1 MVMNKMT
8 RYGTVHD
15 RIIAPMNAATDTY
28 LYDWYSGKNLF
39 FTSLRQDIKNRN
51 VNIEIIIEIIK
62 LILLLLVS
70 NIVFKKLVHVFGA
83 DGILRMHVEIF
94 NPVNINITIKVS
106 FN

>member
-1 MVMNKMT
+1 MT

-39 FTSLRQDIKNRN
+39 FTSLRQAIKNRN
-51 VNIEIIIEIIK
+51 VNIEIIK
-62 LILLLLVS
+62 LILLLLTL